1 MDVIKTLVKKPLFQ
15 IGILLFAGGILFL
28 FFTSKPSSYV
38 IPEREDVRSQ
48 SISTAVISPQRGLWQ
63 RETFIAEIRDSV
75 LRSELASF
83 VPEVDGC
90 EYIIQDLGTKTA
102 AGGLRE
108 CGSSLIRVTVGESGV
123 CSSSYQADDASYG
136 KCRVSTRAFNTE
148 GENSG
153 WSSRTFQV
161 DTISPV
167 VSIVDSLPDVISPNI
182 AYPIQ
187 ASVSDNNHIIGCQLF
202 VNREAVSVS
211 VIQPVPC
218 EDGNE
223 CTIAVAYT
231 FENPGTHEV
240 LFGCLDTAG
249 NNGYG
254 EAFYATVFINHPPEI
269 SSCRVTPTRGGVSAL
284 FQFSVQAS
292 DPDND
297 ELSYLWDFGDGNTS
311 TQFSPFHEYNQS
323 GTYTPKVSVEDVDGE
338 SSTCSTAWVVVED
351 E

>member
-1 MDVIKTLVKKPLFQ
+1 MIKTLVKKPLFQ

-38 IPEREDVRSQ
+38 IPDRENIQSQ
-48 SISTAVISPQRGLWQ
+48 FISTAVISPQKDLWQ

-90 EYIIQDLGTKTA
+90 EYIIQDLGTKQA
-102 AGGLRE
+102 VGGLRE
-108 CGSSLIRVTVGESGV
+108 CGASLIRVTVGKSGV
-123 CSSSYQADDASYG
+123 CSSSYQADDASQG

-161 DTISPV
+161 DIINPV
-167 VSIVDSLPDVISPNI
+167 VSIVDSLSDIILPNI

-187 ASVSDNNHIIGCQLF
+187 ANVSDNNHITGCQLF
-202 VNREAVSVS
+202 VNREGNASP
-211 VIQPVPC
+211 VIQPIPC
-218 EDGNE
+218 GDGKE
-223 CTIAVAYT
+223 CALMTTYNFEEPGAYDI
-231 FENPGTHEV
+231 
-240 LFGCLDTAG
+240 LFGCSDSAG

-254 EAFYATVFINHPPEI
+254 EAFRVTVFVNSPPEI
-269 SSCRVTPTRGGVSAL
+269 TSCKVTPAQGGVSRT
-284 FQFSVQAS
+284 FQFSAQAS

-297 ELSYLWDFGDGNTS
+297 ELSYLWDFGDGSTS
-311 TQFSPFHEYNQS
+311 SQSSPSHIYDQP
-323 GTYTPKVSVEDVDGE
+323 GTYTPKVSVRDTEYE
-338 SSTCSTAWVVVED
+338 SAACSTAWVVVSS
-351 E
+351 